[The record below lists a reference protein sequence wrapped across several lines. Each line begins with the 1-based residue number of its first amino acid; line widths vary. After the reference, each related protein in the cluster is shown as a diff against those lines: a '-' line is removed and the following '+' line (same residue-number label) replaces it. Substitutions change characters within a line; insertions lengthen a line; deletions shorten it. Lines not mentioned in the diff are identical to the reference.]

1 MMLAGDEEDTFSHS
15 LTWAPRWAAPELT
28 LLTGHADVRDLPSLQ
43 SDIYSFGSIMFHV
56 SLALWLERLRPTQLQ
71 ILSGLMPYHGLSNNQ
86 VIGAI
91 ARGERPLRPENLQI
105 SDRHWNFIQ
114 RCWLPFEARL
124 FRPSADD
131 ACEFL
136 PYEPELYN

>member
-1 MMLAGDEEDTFSHS
+1 MMLAEDGDDKLSHS
-15 LTWAPRWAAPELT
+15 LTGAARWAAPELT
-28 LLTGHADVRDLPSLQ
+28 LITGYTDIRDSLSLQ
-43 SDIYSFGSIMFHV
+43 SDMYSFGSIMFHV
-56 SLALWLERLRPTQLQ
+56 SLALWLERLQPTQLQ
-71 ILSGLMPYHGLSNNQ
+71 ILSGLIPYHGLSNNQ

-91 ARGERPLRPENLQI
+91 VRGERPLRPENLQI

-131 ACEFL
+131 ACKFL
-136 PYEPELYN
+136 PSEPGLYN